1 MTIDPLSRDAEAGA
15 GTSAGEHGAR
25 FTTRAK
31 LILAVLCA
39 AQFIISLDFSILNVA
54 LPDLGRDLG
63 MEQAD
68 LQWAVTA
75 FALPSGGCL
84 LLFGR
89 MADLYGRRRLF
100 LGGVLLFTVASVVA
114 ALAWNPG
121 VFVAGR
127 VLQGLGAAAVVPTG
141 MSLLTTTFAEGPQRN
156 RALGVSGSVLSLGFT
171 VGMLVGGAMTDTLGW
186 RSTMALLAVA
196 GGVLAVAA
204 PGLLTES
211 RGARA
216 PRLDLPGAA
225 TVSGGLVCLI
235 YALSAAGAVR
245 AVAMAAAVLL
255 LGGFVVIESRAA
267 QPLVSLTMLRRP
279 TVAFGSLGG
288 LVTFSMMSS
297 FIFLL
302 TLYLQ
307 DVVALSPLW
316 TGLFFGG
323 QGVVL
328 AVTGMVSSSVIRV
341 LGAGRTLVAGLALQ
355 GVCTAAMTVTEGAWP
370 ALAVICLASVGHMSV
385 VVSYG
390 VTVTS
395 GLPDTAQGLAT
406 GLVTSAQQI
415 GITVGTPILSAI
427 CMAHVSALRAAG
439 QAPAPALLSGVRL
452 AAAVDAGVVL
462 AGSLVIGYALLRAT
476 SRRPRR
482 THA

>member
-31 LILAVLCA
+31 FILAILCA

-54 LPDLGRDLG
+54 LPDLGRELG
-63 MEQAD
+63 MDQAD
-68 LQWAVTA
+68 LQWAITA

-100 LGGVLLFTVASVVA
+100 LGGVLLFTAASVLA
-114 ALAWNPG
+114 ALAWSPG

-127 VLQGLGAAAVVPTG
+127 VLQGLGAAAVIPTG

-171 VGMLVGGAMTDTLGW
+171 VGMLVGGTMTDTLGW

-211 RGARA
+211 RGARS

-245 AVAMAAAVLL
+245 AAAMAAAVLL
-255 LGGFVVIESRAA
+255 LGWFVVIESRAA

-279 TVAFGSLGG
+279 TVALGSLGG
-288 LVTFSMMSS
+288 LITFSMMSS

-341 LGAGRTLVAGLALQ
+341 LGAGRTLVAGLAVQ

-427 CMAHVSALRAAG
+427 CMAQVSALQAAG
-439 QAPAPALLSGVRL
+439 QAAAPALLSGVRL
-452 AAAVDAGVVL
+452 AAAVDAAVVL
-462 AGSLVIGYALLRAT
+462 AVSILIGYALLRTT
-476 SRRPRR
+476 SRRP
-482 THA
+482 

>member
-15 GTSAGEHGAR
+15 GTSSGEHGAR

-31 LILAVLCA
+31 LILAILCA

-54 LPDLGRDLG
+54 LPDLGRELG

-68 LQWAVTA
+68 LQWAITA

-127 VLQGLGAAAVVPTG
+127 VLQGLGAAAVIPTG
-141 MSLLTTTFAEGPQRN
+141 MSLLTTTFAEGTQRN
-156 RALGVSGSVLSLGFT
+156 RALGASGSVLSLGFT
-171 VGMLVGGAMTDTLGW
+171 VGMLVGGTMTDTLGW

-211 RGARA
+211 RGARS

-235 YALSAAGAVR
+235 LALSAVGAVR
-245 AVAMAAAVLL
+245 VVAVAAAVLL

-288 LVTFSMMSS
+288 LITFSMMSS

-395 GLPDTAQGLAT
+395 GLPDTAQGVAT

-427 CMAHVSALRAAG
+427 CMAQVSALQAAG
-439 QAPAPALLSGVRL
+439 QAAAPALLSGVRL

-462 AGSLVIGYALLRAT
+462 AVSFLIGYALLRPP

>member
-15 GTSAGEHGAR
+15 GTSSGEHGAR

-31 LILAVLCA
+31 LILAILCA

-54 LPDLGRDLG
+54 LPDLGRELG

-68 LQWAVTA
+68 LQWAITA

-156 RALGVSGSVLSLGFT
+156 RALGASGSVLSLGFT
-171 VGMLVGGAMTDTLGW
+171 VGMLVGGTMTDTLGW

-204 PGLLTES
+204 PRLLTES
-211 RGARA
+211 RGARS

-235 YALSAAGAVR
+235 FALSAAGAVR
-245 AVAMAAAVLL
+245 VVAMAAAVLL

-288 LVTFSMMSS
+288 LITFSMMSS

-395 GLPDTAQGLAT
+395 GLPDTAQGVAT

-427 CMAHVSALRAAG
+427 CMAQVSTLQAAG
-439 QAPAPALLSGVRL
+439 QAAAPALLSGVRL
-452 AAAVDAGVVL
+452 AAAVDAGVLL
-462 AGSLVIGYALLRAT
+462 AVSLLIGYALLRTT

>member
-1 MTIDPLSRDAEAGA
+1 MTTAPSRKDAEAAPGKP
-15 GTSAGEHGAR
+15 SLEHAAR

-31 LILAVLCA
+31 LILVVLCA

-54 LPDLGRDLG
+54 LPDLGRDLDMG
-63 MEQAD
+63 QAD
-68 LQWAVTA
+68 LQWAITA

-100 LGGVLLFTVASVVA
+100 LGGILLFTAAS
-114 ALAWNPG
+114 ALATFAWNPG
-121 VFVAGR
+121 MFITGR
-127 VLQGLGAAAVVPTG
+127 ALQGLGAAAVVPTG
-141 MSLLTTTFAEGPQRN
+141 MSLLTTTFPEGPQRN

-171 VGMLVGGAMTDTLGW
+171 VGMLIGGAMTDTLGW
-186 RSTMALLAVA
+186 RSTMALLAIVGA
-196 GGVLAVAA
+196 ILVVAA
-204 PGLLTES
+204 PGLLAES
-211 RGARA
+211 RGALH

-225 TVSGGLVCLI
+225 TVTGGLFCLI
-235 YALSAAGAVR
+235 YGLSATGAVR
-245 AVAMAAAVLL
+245 VAAILAALL
-255 LGGFVVIESRAA
+255 LLAAFVLIESRAA
-267 QPLVSLTMLRRP
+267 QPLLSLTMLRRP

-288 LVTFSMMSS
+288 LVTFSMMSA

-307 DVVALSPLW
+307 DVVALSPLQ

-328 AVTGMVSSSVIRV
+328 AVTGMASSRVIRL
-341 LGAGRTLVAGLALQ
+341 LGERRTLVAGLAVQ
-355 GVCTAAMTVTEGAWP
+355 GACTAAMVATEGAWP
-370 ALAVICLASVGHMSV
+370 VLAVLCLASVGHMSA

-395 GLPDTAQGLAT
+395 GLPDSAQGLAT

-415 GITVGTPILSAI
+415 GITVGIPILSAV
-427 CMAHVSALRAAG
+427 CVAHASALRAAG
-439 QAPAPALLSGVRL
+439 QASAPALLGGVRL
-452 AAAVDAGVVL
+452 AAGVDAALVL
-462 AGSLVIGYALLRAT
+462 MVSLLIGYALLRRKA
-476 SRRPRR
+476 R
-482 THA
+482 A